1 MKSQRASMMAVLLG
15 VTPVSTQR
23 AKTALSMVHLT
34 VAILCECYI
43 VDESAFTFNIKLSI
57 FTEKFLVTLT
67 LAHELQFEHVR
78 PTRTKP
84 ATRLHHSMRTTA
96 TQMLTSRRT
105 IGVALHLTMPMRKT
119 LLVRRTVL
127 IKSVT

>member
-1 MKSQRASMMAVLLG
+1 MRSQRASMMAVLLG

-23 AKTALSMVHLT
+23 AKTALSVVHLT

-57 FTEKFLVTLT
+57 FTEKNLVTLR
-67 LAHELQFEHVR
+67 HEFQFEHVR

-105 IGVALHLTMPMRKT
+105 IGVALHLTMPMGKT
-119 LLVRRTVL
+119 LLVRWTVL